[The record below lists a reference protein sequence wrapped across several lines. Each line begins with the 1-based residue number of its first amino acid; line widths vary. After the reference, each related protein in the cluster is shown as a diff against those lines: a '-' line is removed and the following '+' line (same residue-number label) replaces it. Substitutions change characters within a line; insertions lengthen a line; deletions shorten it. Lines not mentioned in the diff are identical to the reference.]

1 MAKKSRSL
9 KQGAGIGAMELAR
22 ASIHAPSME
31 ESNPFPEKEVEII
44 SAPEPSKKLSQDEL
58 KELIKLKEER
68 IKLAEGLPYLYGW
81 KWYPWARE
89 FFESTNK
96 INLLCAA
103 NQISKS
109 STQIRKCIDWATNKE
124 KWPRLWRKTP
134 NQFWYLYPT
143 ANQATIEFRTK
154 WKEFLPT
161 GEYKDHPT
169 YGWKEEIKN
178 KEIFA
183 IHFKSGVSIYFKTY
197 SQDVE
202 SLQTGSVDAIFCDEE
217 LPEDLYSE
225 LIFRIS
231 ATNGFFHMVFT
242 ATLGQEYWRKALEP
256 GPDEEPNLPEA
267 SKWQVSMYD
276 CMFYEDGTP
285 SHWTSEKIAIVKQR
299 CKSHT
304 EVLRRVYGK
313 FVLDTGRKFQAF
325 SAQTHIKPHHMVPAS
340 WYVYSGV
347 DIGSGGEKN
356 HPAAICFVAV
366 APNYQQGRVFLGWRG
381 DGIDTTV
388 SDIVEKY
395 IELKKENNISVTQ
408 EFYDWGSKDFL
419 SIATRMGET
428 AFQHADKGRD
438 KGEEIIN
445 VLFKNNMLFIYDTPE
460 LQKLAGELLSVRHGS
475 AKNKQKDDFVDA
487 LRYAVS
493 QIPWDWSCITAG
505 PTPEPVETKPKTDME
520 RQIEERRKAFMD
532 AEQAETQRIEEEF
545 NEWNDLYG

>member
-1 MAKKSRSL
+1 VARTKSKSL
-9 KQGAGIGAMELAR
+9 KQGAGAGETELAGSS
-22 ASIHAPSME
+22 ASVSQKISQE
-31 ESNPFPEKEVEII
+31 EM
-44 SAPEPSKKLSQDEL
+44 AEL
-58 KELIKLKEER
+58 VRLKEER
-68 IKLAEGLPYLYGW
+68 IKLAEGLPFLYGW

-109 STQIRKCIDWATNKE
+109 STQIRKAIDWATNKE

-154 WKEFLPT
+154 WKEFLPS
-161 GEYKDHPT
+161 GEFKEHPT

-183 IHFKSGVSIYFKTY
+183 IHFKSGVSLYFKTY

-242 ATLGQEYWRKALEP
+242 ATLGQEFWRKALEP

-276 CMFYEDGTP
+276 CMFYEDKTP
-285 SHWTSEKIAIVKQR
+285 SHWTSEKIAIIKQR

-313 FVLDTGRKFQAF
+313 FVLDTGRKFQSF
-325 SAQTHIKPHHMVPAS
+325 NVQTHVKSAHPIPAS

-366 APNYQQGRVFLGWRG
+366 RPDYQQGRVFLGWRG
-381 DGIDTTV
+381 DGIETTV

-395 IELKKENNISVTQ
+395 IEIKTENKVITTQ
-408 EFYDWGSKDFL
+408 EFYDWGSKDFR

-428 AFQHADKGRD
+428 AFQPADKARD

-445 VLFKNNMLFIYDTPE
+445 VLFRNNMLYIYDQPE
-460 LQKLAGELLSVRHGS
+460 LQKLAGELLSVRHGP
-475 AKNKQKDDFVDA
+475 AKNKLKDDFVDA

-505 PTPEPVETKPKTDME
+505 DAPEEIEKPKTDLE
-520 RQIEERRKAFMD
+520 RQIDERRKAFFDNQM
-532 AEQAETQRIEEEF
+532 AEEQRIEEEF